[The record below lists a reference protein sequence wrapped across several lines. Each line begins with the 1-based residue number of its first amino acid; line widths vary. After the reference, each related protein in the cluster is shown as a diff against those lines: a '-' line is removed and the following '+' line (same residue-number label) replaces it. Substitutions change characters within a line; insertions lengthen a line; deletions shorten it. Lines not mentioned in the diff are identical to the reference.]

1 MKNVLSVRNLLR
13 SKLVL
18 GLLLAFGSAMIAVP
32 VYAHYI
38 YEDGF
43 TYSSSYGCTW
53 NKAEISHG
61 SGGGYSKSDVKSKRA
76 VVSQYGTFYCS
87 GNLSRP
93 IDHLR
98 AKWKLYKLNGSSWQL
113 CTSTGYSYNPTSAAV
128 LTVSRNHGY
137 NPLCG
142 QGIYR
147 TVAFGHFKNNGSWYG
162 GSISSGVTGHTL
174 P

>member
-53 NKAEISHG
+53 NRAEI
-61 SGGGYSKSDVKSKRA
+61 
-76 VVSQYGTFYCS
+76 F
-87 GNLSRP
+87 SRQRWWLLQVRRQ
-93 IDHLR
+93 IQ
-98 AKWKLYKLNGSSWQL
+98 KG
-113 CTSTGYSYNPTSAAV
+113 
-128 LTVSRNHGY
+128 SRNPVRH
-137 NPLCG
+137 LLLLG
-142 QGIYR
+142 QPQSADRSPESQVEAVQIER
-147 TVAFGHFKNNGSWYG
+147 FVVATVHIHRLFLQSH
-162 GSISSGVTGHTL
+162 
-174 P
+174 